1 MPENPLEN
9 QVGGSHYK
17 DSKIQPIEFIVANE
31 IPYREANIIK
41 YVFRHR
47 QKNGLEDLKK
57 AAHYLEMLISD
68 YSN

>member
-31 IPYREANIIK
+31 IPYREANISNTFSAIGK
-41 YVFRHR
+41 
-47 QKNGLEDLKK
+47 KTGLR
-57 AAHYLEMLISD
+57 I
-68 YSN
+68 